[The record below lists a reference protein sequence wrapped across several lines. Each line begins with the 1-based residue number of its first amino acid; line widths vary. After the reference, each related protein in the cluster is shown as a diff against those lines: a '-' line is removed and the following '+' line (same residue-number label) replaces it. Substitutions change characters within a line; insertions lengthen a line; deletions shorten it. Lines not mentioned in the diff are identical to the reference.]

1 MSRIK
6 IMINGIPGKVAVNL
20 FQHALNDNRF
30 ELLNYS
36 LTGPEISIKEYT
48 IESKVIKLI
57 KPDEKQKKIKQII
70 KNNKNYISIDFTHP
84 SAVIENAGFYCDNK
98 LPFVMG
104 TTGGDRDKLEKIVSS
119 SKVSA
124 VIAPNMAKQI
134 VAFQAMI
141 KYAADNFPG
150 VFNGYSMEIL
160 ESHQKSK
167 ADVSGTAKAMLVY
180 FQKMGISVDEKNIFK
195 ERNPDIQK
203 ERLGVPEQH
212 LDGHA
217 WHTYAISS
225 EDDTSF
231 FQFTHNING
240 RDIYSLGTLDA
251 VYFLSKRIKDKK
263 LYNMLDVLKG

>member
-6 IMINGIPGKVAVNL
+6 IMINGIPGKVAVNI

-36 LTGPEISIKEYT
+36 LTGPEISINEYT
-48 IESKVIKLI
+48 VESKVIKLI

-70 KNNKNYISIDFTHP
+70 KNNKDFISIDFTHP
-84 SAVIENAGFYCDNK
+84 SAVIENASFYCDNK

-251 VYFLSKRIKDKK
+251 VYFLSKRIKDAR